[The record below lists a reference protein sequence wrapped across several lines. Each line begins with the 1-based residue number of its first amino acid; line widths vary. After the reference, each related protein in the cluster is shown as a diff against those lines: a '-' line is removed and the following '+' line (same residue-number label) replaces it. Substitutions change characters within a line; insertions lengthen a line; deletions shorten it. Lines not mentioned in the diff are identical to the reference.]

1 MATEGFDG
9 QIIWLIANIAVP
21 LHQQLQ
27 KIIVKLKTLSVMIT
41 QLSDYFI
48 SGNMIHMSVLTLL
61 LAFVFL
67 ATWKAPAWV
76 WKIGLLA
83 LVSGILFGI
92 LGYYQIQ
99 DVVRKSI
106 FENGDISPAVLAGGY
121 KCTLIPVIYG
131 FIIFI
136 VSLIINIFQSPRI

>member
-1 MATEGFDG
+1 
-9 QIIWLIANIAVP
+9 
-21 LHQQLQ
+21 
-27 KIIVKLKTLSVMIT
+27 MIT
-41 QLSDYFI
+41 QLSDFFI
-48 SGNMIHMSVLTLL
+48 SGNMIHMSILTLL

-67 ATWKAPAWV
+67 AAWKAPAWV

-99 DVVRKSI
+99 DAVQKTLLES
-106 FENGDISPAVLAGGY
+106 GDIAPSVLMGGY
-121 KCTLIPVIYG
+121 KCMMIPVIYG

-136 VSLIINIFQSPRI
+136 ASLIINIFQSPRI

>member
-1 MATEGFDG
+1 
-9 QIIWLIANIAVP
+9 
-21 LHQQLQ
+21 
-27 KIIVKLKTLSVMIT
+27 MIT

-48 SGNMIHMSVLTLL
+48 SGNMIHMSILTLL
-61 LAFVFL
+61 LACVFL
-67 ATWKAPAWV
+67 AAWKAPAWV

-99 DVVRKSI
+99 DVVQKSLLDGNI
-106 FENGDISPAVLAGGY
+106 TPEVLMGGY
-121 KCTLIPVIYG
+121 KCMLIPVSYG

-136 VSLIINIFQSPRI
+136 MSLIINIFQSPRI

>member
-1 MATEGFDG
+1 
-9 QIIWLIANIAVP
+9 
-21 LHQQLQ
+21 
-27 KIIVKLKTLSVMIT
+27 MIT

-48 SGNMIHMSVLTLL
+48 SGNMIHMSILTLL

-67 ATWKAPAWV
+67 SAWKAPAWG

-83 LVSGILFGI
+83 LVSGILFGL
-92 LGYYQIQ
+92 LGYYQIHDAIQ
-99 DVVRKSI
+99 RSLLD
-106 FENGDISPAVLAGGY
+106 GDISPAVLAGGY

>member
-1 MATEGFDG
+1 MF
-9 QIIWLIANIAVP
+9 
-21 LHQQLQ
+21 
-27 KIIVKLKTLSVMIT
+27 T
-41 QLSDYFI
+41 QLSDFFI
-48 SGNMIHMSVLTLL
+48 SGNMIHMSILTLL

-67 ATWKAPAWV
+67 AAWKAPAWG
-76 WKIGLLA
+76 WKIGLVALA
-83 LVSGILFGI
+83 SGVLFGI

-99 DVVRKSI
+99 DVVRKSL

>member
-1 MATEGFDG
+1 
-9 QIIWLIANIAVP
+9 
-21 LHQQLQ
+21 
-27 KIIVKLKTLSVMIT
+27 MIT

-48 SGNMIHMSVLTLL
+48 SGNMIHMSILTLL

-67 ATWKAPAWV
+67 SAWKAPAWG

-83 LVSGILFGI
+83 LVSGILFGL
-92 LGYYQIQ
+92 LGYYQIH
-99 DVVRKSI
+99 DVI
-106 FENGDISPAVLAGGY
+106 QIDGDISPSVLAGGY

>member
-1 MATEGFDG
+1 
-9 QIIWLIANIAVP
+9 
-21 LHQQLQ
+21 
-27 KIIVKLKTLSVMIT
+27 MIT

-48 SGNMIHMSVLTLL
+48 SGNMIHMSILTLL

-67 ATWKAPAWV
+67 SAWKAPAWG

-83 LVSGILFGI
+83 LVSGILFGL
-92 LGYYQIQ
+92 LGYYQIHDAIQ
-99 DVVRKSI
+99 ID
-106 FENGDISPAVLAGGY
+106 GDISPSVLAGGY